1 MKLRLTLLA
10 LTSLALSACGN
21 MAVFE
26 AATPAPVRVAATP
39 RPAAPPSPVP
49 ESIVIEADAEEL
61 LLTNLYE
68 RVNPS
73 VVNIDVAGGAEADFA
88 EFGSGSG
95 FVLDSR
101 GHIVTN
107 NHVVEDAD
115 SIFVTFADGS
125 VTEAQLVGRDTASD
139 LAVIRVE
146 VDSALLQPVELGDSD
161 QVKVGQRV
169 VAIGNPFGLAG
180 TMTVGIVSAVGR
192 TLPAETL
199 SSGGSYRNP
208 DIIQTDAPI
217 NPGNSGGPLLDSH
230 GRVVGVNSAI
240 RTTGENR
247 ANSGVGFAVPSNTVR
262 RIVPQLIENGRAR
275 YPYLGVS
282 SDSRFT
288 MAELAAALDLP
299 TSQGV
304 LISEVLPDGP
314 ADAAGLRG
322 GDREATVRGFS
333 LLAGGDIIVAID
345 GTPINSFD
353 RMISYLVNHVEIGQ
367 NVVVT
372 FVRGNQTLEVT
383 LTVAER
389 PSR

>member
-1 MKLRLTLLA
+1 MKLRVTLLA

-26 AATPAPVRVAATP
+26 AATPAPVRAAATP
-39 RPAAPPSPVP
+39 RPAEPPSPVP
-49 ESIVIEADAEEL
+49 EAIAIEADAEEL

-68 RVNPS
+68 RANPS

-95 FVLDSR
+95 FVLDR
-101 GHIVTN
+101 QGHIVTN

-115 SIFVTFADGS
+115 SIYVTFSDGS
-125 VTEAQLVGRDTASD
+125 VAEAKLVGRDAASD

-146 VDSALLQPVELGDSD
+146 VDSTLLWPVELGDSD

-240 RTTGENR
+240 RTAGENR
-247 ANSGVGFAVPSNTVR
+247 ANSGVGFAVPVNTVK
-262 RIVPQLIENGRAR
+262 RIVPQLIETGRAR
-275 YPYLGVS
+275 YPYLGITA
-282 SDSRFT
+282 DNRFS
-288 MAELAAALDLP
+288 MPELAEALNLP
-299 TSQGV
+299 TPRGV
-304 LISEVLPDGP
+304 LVSTVTDGGP
-314 ADAAGLRG
+314 AERAGLRG
-322 GDREATVRGFS
+322 GNREETLRGFS
-333 LLAGGDIIVAID
+333 VAAGGDIIVAID
-345 GTPINSFD
+345 DTPIGSFD
-353 RMISYLVNHVEIGQ
+353 EMISYLIAKTEVGQ
-367 NVVVT
+367 VVKVT
-372 FVRGNQTLEVT
+372 ILRGDERLDVSVT
-383 LTVAER
+383 LGER
-389 PSR
+389 PR

>member
-1 MKLRLTLLA
+1 MKLRISLLA
-10 LTSLALSACGN
+10 LTALALSACGN

-39 RPAAPPSPVP
+39 RPAEPPSPVP
-49 ESIVIEADAEEL
+49 EAIIIEADAEEL

-95 FVLDSR
+95 FVLDR
-101 GHIVTN
+101 QGHIVTN

-125 VTEAQLVGRDTASD
+125 VAEAQLVGRDPASD

-146 VDSALLQPVELGDSD
+146 VDSALLWPVELGDSD

-247 ANSGVGFAVPSNTVR
+247 ANSGVGFAVPVNTVK
-262 RIVPQLIENGRAR
+262 RIVPQLIETGRAR
-275 YPYLGVS
+275 YPYLGITA
-282 SDSRFT
+282 DNRFS
-288 MAELAAALDLP
+288 MPELAEALKLP
-299 TSQGV
+299 TSRGV
-304 LISEVLPDGP
+304 LVSTVTDGGP
-314 ADAAGLRG
+314 AERAGLRG
-322 GDREATVRGFS
+322 GDREETVRGFS
-333 LLAGGDIIVAID
+333 VAAGGDIIVAID
-345 GTPINSFD
+345 ETPIGSFD
-353 RMISYLVNHVEIGQ
+353 EMISYLIARTEVGQ
-367 NVVVT
+367 VVKVT
-372 FVRGNQTLEVT
+372 ILRGDERLEVDVT
-383 LTVAER
+383 LGER
-389 PSR
+389 PR